1 MKKRT
6 DNLRMDSLE
15 VVVEKAHGICNDM
28 FLFKAVLMEEDEIR
42 LFLDIH
48 DITDEDISRIVIW
61 ILSKSMI
68 GKQGLRLYNFCT
80 YNLEIP

>member
-1 MKKRT
+1 MKKST

-15 VVVEKAHGICNDM
+15 VVVDKAHGICNDM

-48 DITDEDISRIVIW
+48 NITDEDI
-61 ILSKSMI
+61 
-68 GKQGLRLYNFCT
+68 Q
-80 YNLEIP
+80 E